1 MSNKKSRQARKF
13 KFKEAR
19 RKSSGSISM
28 EDWRLI
34 FVLGA
39 AAFSSKE
46 WYIDSGGFISH
57 DF

>member
-1 MSNKKSRQARKF
+1 
-13 KFKEAR
+13 
-19 RKSSGSISM
+19 M

-46 WYIDSGGFISH
+46 WYIDSGASSH